1 MPAASPPTAKT
12 ASAAPPRVGSMALVR
27 NRHGIISSVTP
38 FQSKDGPVL
47 HLVDVEYTDTEGA
60 PSEQVLWELEAKRE
74 AISPSQMPQPQSG
87 QHPMLAREFD
97 ALVRSVRWSAFQ
109 PFTSPDHANPDGSA
123 ACLSSPFHAAIQTE
137 DYQLVPLLKAMAMPR
152 ISLLIAD
159 DVGLGKTIEAG
170 LILSEL
176 IHRRRIR
183 RVLVICPATLR
194 HQWQKE
200 LESKFSLSFDVID
213 RPQTLEVRKRLGPD
227 ANPWRQFPR
236 IITSY
241 HYLRQADVLEEFR
254 AAAQPH
260 KDSPNL
266 AWDLLIVDE
275 AHNLAPAPLGKE
287 SELSR
292 LLGQLAPYFEHKL
305 FLSATPHNGHTRSFS
320 GLLERLDPV
329 RFTRTAEMS
338 VAERKRVREV
348 NVRRLKSEI
357 NAISSP
363 PRFCERYPKEVPLA
377 LSHEELALS
386 AAFADFR
393 AGVRRLTAP
402 SGGRKLRAGR
412 FAVELLGKRL
422 LSCPFTFSDSWSRIR
437 AGLKANESATEGDLF
452 AAERAVREEIDD
464 DREAE
469 SRQALAASAIGGW
482 LHPLA
487 AEIASEI
494 RALETALIA
503 LGLDT
508 HTSLSVPSRDARIT
522 ALIAWI
528 ESHLRNPDGTWKS
541 DERLIIFTEYK
552 TTLDYL
558 QRRLLDHFKTPDAL
572 LNLFG
577 DLDQRGRDHVTAA
590 FNNAAHPV
598 RVLIATDAASEGL
611 NLQETARYVLHF
623 DIPWNPSRLEQRN
636 GRLDRHGQ
644 ARDVFVHHFSS
655 ADDQDLAF
663 IARIVGKV
671 HQIRTDLGATGEI
684 FSRGFERR
692 FIEGDNNERLIET
705 LLAEADRRRASS
717 QVERDDTATPSS
729 AAIPAPEADL
739 AALAREIDFDPA
751 TLRNMLETAFSL
763 GWQKWPIF
771 AEDNSTAVPRYKFA
785 SEVPRAWH
793 TVVDDSL
800 RLPATGALPFLTFDP
815 GYYLDTLPGDGRKVF
830 RPKPETTLLHL
841 AHPVFRQAFSSFARE
856 RFRDAGRHRWL
867 VRYAK
872 LPAGAEAVVL
882 LHIEEL
888 AVNDLRET
896 FHHWTRTLAW
906 PVTKGKIGPLLAH
919 RPPSDWR
926 DDLLDGTA
934 DAAALQRSVT
944 LWDDVMDDVQA
955 ALGDWR
961 KTLTE
966 RLTTRLQQAKVRAL
980 AEETERYQSR
990 QGEISRLIQNNKV
1003 EMIQRELEAV
1013 KDDLDQGFLFAEFIA
1028 ERAKLKETLEEELT
1042 YRTQHLETL
1051 REHLTTERERII
1063 NRLIPARHTLAGL
1076 VQVMP
1081 VALEIR
1087 LPSPR

>member
-1 MPAASPPTAKT
+1 VIS
-12 ASAAPPRVGSMALVR
+12 APPLPRPGCAVIVR
-27 NRHGIISSVTP
+27 NSHGIVSSVTP
-38 FQSKDGPVL
+38 FRGTDGATV
-47 HLVDVEYTDTEGA
+47 HLVEVEYSGGEG
-60 PSEQVLWELEAKRE
+60 PRSEQLLWEHEPGTLVLAKDVLPEPNMR
-74 AISPSQMPQPQSG
+74 SPSMTP
-87 QHPMLAREFD
+87 REFD

-109 PFTSPDHANPDGSA
+109 PFTSPDHGKPDGSA

-200 LESKFSLSFDVID
+200 IESKFSLSFDVID
-213 RPQTLEVRKRLGPD
+213 RPQTLEIRKRLGPD
-227 ANPWRQFPR
+227 ANPWQQFPR

-254 AAAQPH
+254 AAAQPR

-329 RFTRTAEMS
+329 RFTRTSEMS
-338 VAERKRVREV
+338 DAERKRVRDV

-357 NAISSP
+357 NAISNP
-363 PRFCERYPKEVPLA
+363 PRFCERYPQEVPLA
-377 LSHEELALS
+377 LSREELTLS
-386 AAFADFR
+386 SAFADFR
-393 AGVRRLTAP
+393 AGVRRLTVP

-437 AGLKANESATEGDLF
+437 AGLRANESATEGDIF

-464 DREAE
+464 DVESE

-487 AEIASEI
+487 GELAEEI
-494 RALETALIA
+494 RSIDSALAG
-503 LGLDT
+503 LGLDA
-508 HTSLSVPSRDARIT
+508 HTSLSVPFRDARVT
-522 ALIAWI
+522 ALITWI
-528 ESHLRNPDGTWKS
+528 EKRLRNPEGTWKD

-558 QRRLLDHFKTPDAL
+558 QRRIRDHFKDDKAL
-572 LNLFG
+572 LSLYG
-577 DLDQRGRDHVTAA
+577 DLDQHGRDIVTSA
-590 FNNAAHPV
+590 FNNATHPV

-644 ARDVFVHHFSS
+644 ARDVFVHHFTSS
-655 ADDQDLAF
+655 DDHDLDF
-663 IARIVGKV
+663 IAKIVGKV

-692 FIEGDNNERLIET
+692 FIEGEADRNLFDSIA
-705 LLAEADRRRASS
+705 AEADRRRART
-717 QVERDDTATPSS
+717 QIERDDTVTPSS

-739 AALAREIDFDPA
+739 AGLAREIDYDPA
-751 TLRNMLETAFSL
+751 TLRSMLETAFSL

-771 AEDNSTAVPRYKFA
+771 AEDASTTVPRYKFA
-785 SEVPRAWH
+785 SEVPRTWH
-793 TVVDDSL
+793 SVVDDSL
-800 RLPATGALPFLTFDP
+800 RLPATGALPFFTFDP
-815 GYYLDTLPGDGRKVF
+815 GYYLDTLEGGRKVF

-841 AHPVFRQAFSSFARE
+841 AHPLFRQAFSSFARE
-856 RFRDAGRHRWL
+856 RFRDVGRHRWL
-867 VRYAK
+867 VRYAR
-872 LPAGAEAVVL
+872 LPSDAEAVVL

-888 AVNDLRET
+888 AVNELRET

-906 PVTKGKIGPLLAH
+906 PITSGSLGPLLPH
-919 RPPSDWR
+919 RTPSDWR
-926 DDLLDGTA
+926 DDLLDGTP
-934 DAAALQRSVT
+934 DATALQLSVS
-944 LWDDVMDDVQA
+944 LWENVMDEVTSS
-955 ALGDWR
+955 LSEWR
-961 KTLTE
+961 RTLTK
-966 RLTTRLQQAKVRAL
+966 RLTARLNDAKVLAI

-990 QGEISRLIQNNKV
+990 QGEISRLIQSNKV
-1003 EMIQRELEAV
+1003 EMIQRELESV
-1013 KDDLDQGFLFAEFIA
+1013 QQDIEQGFLFAEFTA
-1028 ERAKLKETLEEELT
+1028 ERAKLKETLQEELA

-1051 REHLTTERERII
+1051 REHLTVERDRII

-1087 LPSPR
+1087 FSSPR

>member
-1 MPAASPPTAKT
+1 MEIT
-12 ASAAPPRVGSMALVR
+12 SALPRVGSMALVR
-27 NRHGIISSVTP
+27 NRHGIVAAVTP
-38 FQSKDGPVL
+38 FQPKDGPVL
-47 HLVDVEYTDTEGA
+47 HLVDVEYADTEGV
-60 PSEQVLWELEAKRE
+60 PSERILWEAEAKRE
-74 AISPSQMPQPQSG
+74 AISPGQMPQPEGLQNAMV
-87 QHPMLAREFD
+87 PREFD

-109 PFTSPDHANPDGSA
+109 PFVSPDHGKVDAAP

-176 IHRRRIR
+176 IQRRRIR

-194 HQWQKE
+194 HQWQNE
-200 LESKFSLSFDVID
+200 LDSKFSLSFDVVD
-213 RPQTLEVRKRLGPD
+213 RPQTLEIRRRLGPD

-275 AHNLAPAPLGKE
+275 AHNLAPAPIGKE

-292 LLGQLAPYFEHKL
+292 LLGQLAPYFEHKI

-329 RFTRTAEMS
+329 RFTRTSEMS
-338 VAERKRVREV
+338 DSERKRVRDV

-357 NAISSP
+357 NALSNP
-363 PRFCERYPKEVPLA
+363 PRFCERFPVEVPLS
-377 LSHEELALS
+377 LSREELRLS

-393 AGVRRLTAP
+393 DGVRRLTAP

-437 AGLKANESATEGDLF
+437 AGLKAKETATEIDIF
-452 AAERAVREEIDD
+452 AAERAVREELDD
-464 DREAE
+464 DLEAE

-482 LHPLA
+482 LLPLA
-487 AEIASEI
+487 GELSDEIAAIES
-494 RALETALIA
+494 ALAA
-503 LGLDT
+503 LGLT
-508 HTSLSVPSRDARIT
+508 VPSVPDRDARVSE
-522 ALIAWI
+522 LIAWI
-528 ESHLRNPDGTWKS
+528 EKNLRNPDGTWRA
-541 DERLIIFTEYK
+541 DERLIVFTEYK

-558 QRRLLDHFKTPDAL
+558 QKRLVDHFKTRDAF

-577 DLDQRGRDHVTAA
+577 DLDQRGRDAVTKA

-644 ARDVFVHHFSS
+644 ARDVFVHHFTS
-655 ADDQDLAF
+655 ADDRDLEF
-663 IARIVGKV
+663 IAKIVGKV

-684 FSRGFERR
+684 FARGFERR
-692 FIEGDNNERLIET
+692 FIEGEDALSLFQTIIAD
-705 LLAEADRRRASS
+705 AERRRASAD
-717 QVERDDTATPSS
+717 VGRDDTATPGTAST
-729 AAIPAPEADL
+729 PAPEADL
-739 AALAREIDFDPA
+739 SALAHELDFDPEK
-751 TLRNMLETAFSL
+751 LRQMLETAFAL
-763 GWQKWPIF
+763 GWAKWPVF
-771 AEDNSTAVPRYKFA
+771 AEDRASIVPRYKFA
-785 SEVPRAWH
+785 SEVPRSWH
-793 TVVDDSL
+793 SVVDDSL
-800 RLPATGALPFLTFDP
+800 RVPETGALPFLTFDA
-815 GYYLDTLPGDGRKVF
+815 GFYLDTLADGRKVF
-830 RPKPETTLLHL
+830 RPKPDTTLLHL
-841 AHPVFRQAFSSFARE
+841 AHPVFRQAFSAFARE

-867 VRYAK
+867 VRHATV
-872 LPAGAEAVVL
+872 PAGVDALVL
-882 LHIEEL
+882 LHVEEM
-888 AVNDLRET
+888 AVNELRET

-906 PVTKGKIGPLLAH
+906 PIRKGKLGTLLPH
-919 RPPSDWR
+919 RPPSVWR
-926 DDLLDGTA
+926 DEISSSA
-934 DAAALQRSVT
+934 PEAATIQHAVHFWENVS
-944 LWDDVMDDVQA
+944 DDVAESLQEWKKSLVD
-955 ALGDWR
+955 
-961 KTLTE
+961 
-966 RLTTRLQQAKVRAL
+966 RLAKRLMTAKVRAL
-980 AEETERYQSR
+980 ADETERYQSR

-1003 EMIQRELEAV
+1003 EMIEREIEALQRDIE
-1013 KDDLDQGFLFAEFIA
+1013 QGFLFAEFAA
-1028 ERAKLKETLEEELT
+1028 ERTKMKETLEEELT
-1042 YRTQHLETL
+1042 YRTQHLESL

-1063 NRLIPARHTLAGL
+1063 ERLIPARHTLSGG
-1076 VQVMP
+1076 VQVLP
-1081 VALEIR
+1081 IALEIR
-1087 LPSPR
+1087 LPASL

>member
-1 MPAASPPTAKT
+1 
-12 ASAAPPRVGSMALVR
+12 MALVR
-27 NRHGIISSVTP
+27 NRHGIIASVTP
-38 FQSKDGPVL
+38 FQPKDGPML
-47 HLVDVEYTDTEGA
+47 HLVDLEYTDTEGA

-74 AISPSQMPQPQSG
+74 AISPSQMPQPQAG
-87 QHPMLAREFD
+87 QSPMLAREFD

-109 PFTSPDHANPDGSA
+109 PFVSPDHAKPDDAA

-176 IHRRRIR
+176 IQRRRIR

-194 HQWQKE
+194 HQWQQE
-200 LESKFSLSFDVID
+200 LQSKFSLSFDVID
-213 RPQTLEVRKRLGPD
+213 RPQTLEIRRRLGPD

-292 LLGQLAPYFEHKL
+292 LLGQLAPYFEHKI
-305 FLSATPHNGHTRSFS
+305 FLTATPHNGHTRSFS

-329 RFTRTAEMS
+329 RFTRTSEMS
-338 VAERKRVREV
+338 DAERKRVRDV

-357 NAISSP
+357 NALSTP
-363 PRFCERYPKEVPLA
+363 PRFCERYLREVA
-377 LSHEELALS
+377 LSLSSQELALS
-386 AAFADFR
+386 SAFAAFR
-393 AGVRRLTAP
+393 TGVRRLTAP

-437 AGLKANESATEGDLF
+437 AGLKANESATEGDLA
-452 AAERAVREEIDD
+452 AAERSVREEIDD
-464 DREAE
+464 DLEAE
-469 SRQALAASAIGGW
+469 SRQALAASAIGAW

-487 AEIASEI
+487 AELSGEI
-494 RALETALIA
+494 NALESALA
-503 LGLDT
+503 NLGLDT
-508 HTSLSVPSRDARIT
+508 QSELSVPSRDARVD

-528 ESHLRNPDGTWKS
+528 ESHLRNPDGTWKA
-541 DERLIIFTEYK
+541 DERLIVFTEYK

-577 DLDQRGRDHVTAA
+577 DLDQRGRDRVTTA
-590 FNNAAHPV
+590 FNDAKHPV

-644 ARDVFVHHFSS
+644 ARDVFVHHFTS
-655 ADDQDLAF
+655 ADDHDLAF
-663 IARIVGKV
+663 LARIVGKV

-692 FIEGDNNERLIET
+692 FIEGEDVHALFESIVSE
-705 LLAEADRRRASS
+705 AERRRARAD
-717 QVERDDTATPSS
+717 VGRDATATPAS
-729 AAIPAPEADL
+729 AASPAQEADL
-739 AALAREIDFDPA
+739 PALSREIDFDPA
-751 TLRNMLETAFSL
+751 TLRHMLETAFSL
-763 GWQKWPIF
+763 GSQKWPVF
-771 AEDNSTAVPRYKFA
+771 AEDRSLAIPRFKFA
-785 SEVPRAWH
+785 AEVPRAWH

-800 RLPATGALPFLTFDP
+800 RLPGTGALPFLTFDP
-815 GYYLDTLPGDGRKVF
+815 GYYLDSLPDGRKVF

-841 AHPVFRQAFSSFARE
+841 AHPVFRQAFSAFARE

-867 VRYAK
+867 VRYSK
-872 LPAGAEAVVL
+872 LPAGAEAVIL
-882 LHIEEL
+882 LHIEEM
-888 AVNDLRET
+888 AVNELRET

-906 PVTKGKIGPLLAH
+906 PIAKGKLGQLLTH
-919 RPPSDWR
+919 RPPSIWR
-926 DDLLDGTA
+926 DELIDGSP
-934 DAAALQRSVT
+934 DAAAQQRAVEV
-944 LWDDVMDDVQA
+944 WDDVEDDLPKSLA
-955 ALGDWR
+955 AW
-961 KTLTE
+961 KQTLTD
-966 RLTTRLQQAKVRAL
+966 RLTSRLQQSKVRAL
-980 AEETERYQSR
+980 TEETERYQSR

-1003 EMIQRELEAV
+1003 EMIQREMEAV
-1013 KDDLDQGFLFAEFIA
+1013 QRDLDQGFLFAEFTA
-1028 ERAKLKETLEEELT
+1028 ERAKLKETLEEELA

-1063 NRLIPARHTLAGL
+1063 QRLIPARHTLSGA

-1087 LPSPR
+1087 LPAPR

>member
-1 MPAASPPTAKT
+1 M
-12 ASAAPPRVGSMALVR
+12 VV
-27 NRHGIISSVTP
+27 
-38 FQSKDGPVL
+38 
-47 HLVDVEYTDTEGA
+47 HLVDVEYSASDGIR
-60 PSEQVLWELEAKRE
+60 SEQLLWERE
-74 AISPSQMPQPQSG
+74 AGTMVLSKEMLPEPSSSS
-87 QHPMLAREFD
+87 HPMLAREFD
-97 ALVRSVRWSAFQ
+97 ALVRSVRWGAFQ
-109 PFTSPDHANPDGSA
+109 PFTSPDHGNPDGSA

-213 RPQTLEVRKRLGPD
+213 RPQTLEIRKRLGPD

-292 LLGQLAPYFEHKL
+292 LLGQLAPCFEHKL

-338 VAERKRVREV
+338 DAERKRVRDV

-357 NAISSP
+357 NAISNP
-363 PRFCERYPKEVPLA
+363 PRFCERFPQEVALA
-377 LSHEELALS
+377 LSHEELTLS
-386 AAFADFR
+386 AAFGAFR
-393 AGVRRLTAP
+393 DGVRRLTAP
-402 SGGRKLRAGR
+402 SGGRKIRAGR

-422 LSCPFTFSDSWSRIR
+422 LSCPFTFSDSWARIR
-437 AGLKANESATEGDLF
+437 DGLKANESATEGDVF

-464 DREAE
+464 DLEAE
-469 SRQALAASAIGGW
+469 SRQGLAASAIGGW

-487 AEIASEI
+487 AELAGEI
-494 RALETALIA
+494 RALDAGLAA

-508 HTSLSVPSRDARIT
+508 HTALSVPSRDARVS

-528 ESHLRNPDGTWKS
+528 EKHLRNPDGTWRT
-541 DERLIIFTEYK
+541 DERLIVFTEYK

-558 QRRLLDHFKTPDAL
+558 QRRLLAHFKDQKAL
-572 LNLFG
+572 LTLYG
-577 DLDQRGRDHVTAA
+577 DLDQHGRDLVTTA

-644 ARDVFVHHFSS
+644 ARDVFVHHFTSS
-655 ADDQDLAF
+655 DDHDLAF
-663 IARIVGKV
+663 LARIVEKV

-692 FIEGDNNERLIET
+692 FIEGET
-705 LLAEADRRRASS
+705 DRNLFDAIAAEADRRRART
-717 QVERDDTATPSS
+717 QVERDATATPSS
-729 AAIPAPEADL
+729 AANPAPEADL
-739 AALAREIDFDPA
+739 AALAREIDYDPA

-763 GWQKWPIF
+763 GWQKWPVF
-771 AEDNSTAVPRYKFA
+771 AEDSVTGVPRYKFA
-785 SEVPRAWH
+785 TEVPRTWH
-793 TVVDDSL
+793 AVVDDSL

-815 GYYLDTLPGDGRKVF
+815 GYYLDTLEGGRKVF

-867 VRYAK
+867 VRHAS
-872 LPAGAEAVVL
+872 LPAGADAVVL
-882 LHIEEL
+882 LHVEEL
-888 AVNDLRET
+888 AVNELRET

-906 PVTKGKIGPLLAH
+906 PVAKGKLGPLLPH
-919 RPPSDWR
+919 RTPSDWR
-926 DDLLDGTA
+926 GDLLDGTP
-934 DAAALQRSVT
+934 DAAALAHSVS
-944 LWDDVMDDVQA
+944 LWEDAVDDVQI
-955 ALGDWR
+955 ALTDWR
-961 KTLTE
+961 ETLTE
-966 RLTTRLQQAKVRAL
+966 RLTGRLKEAKVRAL
-980 AEETERYQSR
+980 ADETERYQSR
-990 QGEISRLIQNNKV
+990 QGEISRLIQTNKV

-1013 KDDLDQGFLFAEFIA
+1013 QQDIEQGFLFAEFTA
-1028 ERAKLKETLEEELT
+1028 ERARLKETLEEELT
-1042 YRTQHLETL
+1042 YRTQHLESL
-1051 REHLTTERERII
+1051 REYLTVERERII
-1063 NRLIPARHTLAGL
+1063 NRLIPARHALAGL

>member
-1 MPAASPPTAKT
+1 
-12 ASAAPPRVGSMALVR
+12 MALVR
-27 NRHGIISSVTP
+27 NRYGIIASVAP
-38 FQSKDGPVL
+38 FQPKDGPVL
-47 HLVDVEYTDTEGA
+47 HLVDVEYADSEGVATD
-60 PSEQVLWELEAKRE
+60 QILWELEAKCE
-74 AISPSQMPQPQSG
+74 AISPSQMPQPTASQA
-87 QHPMLAREFD
+87 PMLAREFD
-97 ALVRSVRWSAFQ
+97 ALVRSVRWGAFQ
-109 PFTSPDHANPDGSA
+109 PFISPDHAKPDGSA

-194 HQWQKE
+194 YQWQKE
-200 LESKFSLSFDVID
+200 LDAKFSLSFDVVD
-213 RPQTLEVRKRLGPD
+213 RPQTLEVRRRLGPD

-254 AAAQPH
+254 AAAQHH

-329 RFTRTAEMS
+329 RFTRTSEMS
-338 VAERKRVREV
+338 EAERKRVREV

-357 NAISSP
+357 NAVSSP
-363 PRFCERYPKEVPLA
+363 PRFCERHPKDVALA
-377 LSHEELALS
+377 LSAEELALS
-386 AAFADFR
+386 AAFAAFR
-393 AGVRRLTAP
+393 SGVRRLTAP

-437 AGLKANESATEGDLF
+437 VGLKAKESATEGDLF

-464 DREAE
+464 DLEAE

-487 AEIASEI
+487 PELDGEI
-494 RALETALIA
+494 RALDAALSDLA
-503 LGLDT
+503 LDS
-508 HTSLSVPSRDARIT
+508 HTSFSVPSHDARVA
-522 ALIAWI
+522 ALVSWI
-528 ESHLRNPDGTWKS
+528 DAHLRLPDHTWKA

-558 QRRLLDHFKTPDAL
+558 HRRLLDHFDCPDAL
-572 LNLFG
+572 LTLYG
-577 DLDQRGRDHVTAA
+577 DLDQRGRDQVTAA
-590 FNNAAHPV
+590 FNSAGHPV

-644 ARDVFVHHFSS
+644 ARDVFVHHFTST
-655 ADDQDLAF
+655 DDHDLAF
-663 IARIVGKV
+663 LAGIVRKV
-671 HQIRTDLGATGEI
+671 HRIRTDLGATGEI

-692 FIEGDNNERLIET
+692 FIEGDTDPQLLEAI
-705 LLAEADRRRASS
+705 LAEADRRRARVV
-717 QVERDDTATPSS
+717 VERDDTATPSS

-739 AALAREIDFDPA
+739 AALAREIDFDPS
-751 TLRNMLETAFSL
+751 TLRNMLETALSL
-763 GWQKWPIF
+763 GWTQWPIF
-771 AEDNSTAVPRYKFA
+771 AEDSSTPVSRFRFA
-785 SEVPRAWH
+785 AEVPRAWH
-793 TVVDDSL
+793 SVVDDSL
-800 RLPATGALPFLTFDP
+800 RIPTTGALPFLTFDP
-815 GYYLDTLPGDGRKVF
+815 NYYLDTLPGDGRKVF

-841 AHPVFRQAFSSFARE
+841 AHPVFHQAFSAFARE
-856 RFRDAGRHRWL
+856 RFRDAGRHRWI
-867 VRYAK
+867 VRHAK
-872 LPAGAEAVVL
+872 LPTGAEAVVL

-888 AVNDLRET
+888 AVNELRET

-906 PVTKGKIGPLLAH
+906 PVAKGKLGPLLAH

-926 DDLLDGTA
+926 EDLLAATA
-934 DAAALQRSVT
+934 DAADLQGGAA

-955 ALGDWR
+955 ALAGWR
-961 KTLTE
+961 ET
-966 RLTTRLQQAKVRAL
+966 LTTRLTSRLEQAKVRAL
-980 AEETERYQSR
+980 AEETARYQSR

-1003 EMIQRELEAV
+1003 EMIHRELEEV
-1013 KDDLDQGFLFAEFIA
+1013 KEDLDQGYLFAEFTA
-1028 ERAKLKETLEEELT
+1028 ERAKFKETLEEELA
-1042 YRTQHLETL
+1042 YRTQHLESL
-1051 REHLTTERERII
+1051 REHLAAERERII
-1063 NRLIPARHTLAGL
+1063 QRLIPARHALAGT

-1087 LPSPR
+1087 LPQT

>member
-1 MPAASPPTAKT
+1 
-12 ASAAPPRVGSMALVR
+12 MALVR

-38 FQSKDGPVL
+38 FQANDGPVL
-47 HLVDVEYTDTEGA
+47 HLVEVDYTDTEGV
-60 PSEQVLWELEAKRE
+60 PSEQVLWELEARRE
-74 AISPSQMPQPQSG
+74 VISPSQMPHPQSG

-109 PFTSPDHANPDGSA
+109 PFTSPDHGNPDSSA

-213 RPQTLEVRKRLGPD
+213 RPQTLDIRKRLGPD

-329 RFTRTAEMS
+329 RFTRTSEMS
-338 VAERKRVREV
+338 AAERKRVRDV

-357 NAISSP
+357 NAISNP

-377 LSHEELALS
+377 LSRQELALS
-386 AAFADFR
+386 VAFANFR
-393 AGVRRLTAP
+393 AGVRNLIPP
-402 SGGRKLRAGR
+402 SRRRGFRSGR

-437 AGLKANESATEGDLF
+437 EGMLAIEPVTEAEIA
-452 AAERAVREEIDD
+452 AAERSVREELDD
-464 DREAE
+464 DLEAE
-469 SRQALAASAIGGW
+469 SRVALAASAIGGW

-487 AEIASEI
+487 KALSSEI
-494 RALETALIA
+494 DALESALNS

-508 HTSLSVPSRDARIT
+508 HSALTVPARDARFD
-522 ALIAWI
+522 ALAEWI
-528 ESHLRNPDGTWKS
+528 ETHLLDGEGNWRN
-541 DERLIIFTEYK
+541 DERLIVFTEYK

-558 QRRLLDHFKTPDAL
+558 YRRLRDHFKDDKAL
-572 LNLFG
+572 LTLFG
-577 DLDQRGRDHVTAA
+577 DLDQHGRDLVTSA

-644 ARDVFVHHFSS
+644 ARDVFVHHFTS

-663 IARIVGKV
+663 LAKIVGKV

-692 FIEGDNNERLIET
+692 FIEGET
-705 LLAEADRRRASS
+705 DRNLFDSIAAEADRRRASS

-739 AALAREIDFDPA
+739 EALKREIDFDPA
-751 TLRNMLETAFSL
+751 TLRHMLETAFSL
-763 GWQKWPIF
+763 GWQKWPVF
-771 AEDNSTAVPRYKFA
+771 AEDSSTAVPRYKFA
-785 SEVPRAWH
+785 SEVPRTWH

-800 RLPATGALPFLTFDP
+800 RMPATGALPFLTFDP
-815 GYYLDTLPGDGRKVF
+815 SYYLDTLEGGRKVF

-882 LHIEEL
+882 LHVEEL
-888 AVNDLRET
+888 AVNELRET
-896 FHHWTRTLAW
+896 FHHWTRTLVW
-906 PVTKGKIGPLLAH
+906 PITKGKLGPLLPH
-919 RPPSDWR
+919 RTPSDWR
-926 DDLLDGTA
+926 DDLLDGTP

-944 LWDDVMDDVQA
+944 FWDDVMDDVQSSLA
-955 ALGDWR
+955 DWR
-961 KTLTE
+961 KTLTD
-966 RLTTRLQQAKVRAL
+966 RLTTRLKDAKVRAL

-990 QGEISRLIQNNKV
+990 QGEISRLIQTNKV
-1003 EMIQRELEAV
+1003 EMIQRELEALQQ
-1013 KDDLDQGFLFAEFIA
+1013 DIEQGFLFAEFTA

-1051 REHLTTERERII
+1051 REHLTVERERII

-1076 VQVMP
+1076 VQIMP

-1087 LPSPR
+1087 LPAPR

>member
-1 MPAASPPTAKT
+1 VNNQSSITDQAKQI
-12 ASAAPPRVGSMALVR
+12 PRVGSMALVR
-27 NRHGIISSVTP
+27 NRHGIIAAVTP
-38 FQSKDGPVL
+38 YQSNGGPVL
-47 HLVDVEYTDTEGA
+47 HLVDVEYTDSEGTPA
-60 PSEQVLWELEAKRE
+60 EQILWELEARRE
-74 AISPSQMPQPQSG
+74 TVAPGQMPQPSSG
-87 QHPMLAREFD
+87 QSPMLVREFD

-109 PFTSPDHANPDGSA
+109 PFVSPDHGKPDDGA

-176 IHRRRIR
+176 IQRRRIR

-194 HQWQKE
+194 HQWQRE
-200 LESKFSLSFDVID
+200 LDSKFSLSFDVID
-213 RPQTLEVRKRLGPD
+213 RPQTLEIRRRLGPD

-254 AAAQPH
+254 AAAQTH
-260 KDSPNL
+260 RDSPNL

-329 RFTRTAEMS
+329 RFTRTSEMS
-338 VAERKRVREV
+338 DSERKRVRDV

-357 NAISSP
+357 NALSDP
-363 PRFCERYPKEVPLA
+363 PRFCDRFLREVPLS
-377 LSHEELALS
+377 LSREELALS

-393 AGVRRLTAP
+393 TGVRRLTAP
-402 SGGRKLRAGR
+402 SGARKLRAGR

-437 AGLKANESATEGDLF
+437 VGLKAAETATEGDLA

-464 DREAE
+464 DLEAE
-469 SRQALAASAIGGW
+469 SRQALAASAIGAW

-487 AEIASEI
+487 AALAGEIV
-494 RALETALIA
+494 ALESALAA

-508 HTSLSVPSRDARIT
+508 HTALTVPRRDARVD
-522 ALIAWI
+522 ALIGWI
-528 ESHLRNPDGTWKS
+528 ERNLRNPDGTWKH
-541 DERLIIFTEYK
+541 DERLIVFTEYK

-558 QRRLLDHFKTPDAL
+558 QRRLLDHFKSPDAL

-577 DLDQRGRDHVTAA
+577 DLDQRGRDRVTTA
-590 FNNAAHPV
+590 FNDANHPV

-623 DIPWNPSRLEQRN
+623 DIPWNPARLEQRN

-644 ARDVFVHHFSS
+644 ARDVCVHHFTSS
-655 ADDQDLAF
+655 DDQDLAF
-663 IARIVGKV
+663 LARIVEKV

-684 FSRGFERR
+684 FCRGFERR
-692 FIEGDNNERLIET
+692 FIEGEDARSLFESIV
-705 LLAEADRRRASS
+705 ADADRRRARAD
-717 QVERDDTATPSS
+717 VGRDATATPAS
-729 AAIPAPEADL
+729 AEHPAPEADL

-751 TLRNMLETAFSL
+751 TLCNMLETAFSL
-763 GWQKWPIF
+763 GWQKWPVF
-771 AEDNSTAVPRYKFA
+771 AEDRTSAVPRFKFA
-785 SEVPRAWH
+785 TEVPRAWDAI
-793 TVVDDSL
+793 VDDSL
-800 RLPATGALPFLTFDP
+800 RMSGTRALPFLTFDP
-815 GYYLDTLPGDGRKVF
+815 GFYLDSLPDGRKVF

-841 AHPVFRQAFSSFARE
+841 AHPVFRQAFSTFARE

-867 VRYAK
+867 VRHAS
-872 LPAGAEAVVL
+872 LPAGADAVVL
-882 LHIEEL
+882 LHVEEM
-888 AVNDLRET
+888 AVNELRET

-906 PVTKGKIGPLLAH
+906 PIANGQLGPLLAH
-919 RPPSDWR
+919 RPPAVWR
-926 DDLLDGTA
+926 DELIEGA
-934 DAAALQRSVT
+934 PDAAALERAVS
-944 LWDDVMDDVQA
+944 LWDDVEDGVSE
-955 ALGDWR
+955 ALGTW
-961 KTLTE
+961 KQALTG
-966 RLTTRLQQAKVRAL
+966 RLATRLVQAKVRAL
-980 AEETERYQSR
+980 AEESERYQSR
-990 QGEISRLIQNNKV
+990 QGEISRLIQNNRV
-1003 EMIQRELEAV
+1003 EMIQRELEDV
-1013 KDDLDQGFLFAEFIA
+1013 RNDLDQGFLFAEFTA
-1028 ERAKLKETLEEELT
+1028 ERERMKETLEEELT
-1042 YRTQHLETL
+1042 YRTQHLESL
-1051 REHLTTERERII
+1051 REYLTIERERIL
-1063 NRLIPARHTLAGL
+1063 NRLIPARHTLSGA
-1076 VQVMP
+1076 VQVLP

-1087 LPSPR
+1087 LPAPRP

>member
-1 MPAASPPTAKT
+1 
-12 ASAAPPRVGSMALVR
+12 MALVR
-27 NRHGIISSVTP
+27 NRHGIIAAVTP
-38 FQSKDGPVL
+38 YQPKDGPVL
-47 HLVDVEYTDTEGA
+47 HLVDVEYTDTEGS
-60 PSEQVLWELEAKRE
+60 PSEQILWELEARCE
-74 AISPSQMPQPQSG
+74 AISPGQMPNPQPGQS
-87 QHPMLAREFD
+87 PMLAREFD
-97 ALVRSVRWSAFQ
+97 ALVRSVRWGAFQ
-109 PFTSPDHANPDGSA
+109 PYVSPDHAKTDESG

-137 DYQLVPLLKAMAMPR
+137 DYQLVPLLKAMSMPR

-183 RVLVICPATLR
+183 RVLVICPAALR
-194 HQWQKE
+194 FQWQQE
-200 LESKFSLSFDVID
+200 LDAKFSLSFDVID
-213 RPQTLEVRKRLGPD
+213 RPQTLNIRKRLGPD

-260 KDSPNL
+260 KDSPSL

-275 AHNLAPAPLGKE
+275 VHNLAPAPLGKE
-287 SELSR
+287 SELSQ

-329 RFTRTAEMS
+329 RFTRTTVMS
-338 VAERKRVREV
+338 DAERKRVRDV

-357 NAISSP
+357 NAISNP
-363 PRFCERYPKEVPLA
+363 PRFCERYPKEIALA
-377 LSHEELALS
+377 LSREELALS
-386 AAFADFR
+386 TAFTDFR

-464 DREAE
+464 DLEAE

-487 AEIASEI
+487 SELASEI
-494 RALETALIA
+494 SALESALTA

-508 HTSLSVPSRDARIT
+508 HTSLSVPARDARIT

-528 ESHLRNPDGTWKS
+528 ESRLRNPDGTWKV

-558 QRRLLDHFKTPDAL
+558 QRRLLDHFRTPDAL
-572 LNLFG
+572 LNLYG
-577 DLDQRGRDHVTAA
+577 DLDQRGRDLVTAA
-590 FNNAAHPV
+590 FNNATHPV

-623 DIPWNPSRLEQRN
+623 DIPWNPSRIEQRN

-644 ARDVFVHHFSS
+644 ARDVFAHHFSS

-663 IARIVGKV
+663 IARIVEKV

-684 FSRGFERR
+684 FARGFERR
-692 FIEGDNNERLIET
+692 FIEGDNNEKLIET
-705 LLAEADRRRASS
+705 LLAEADRRRANS
-717 QVERDDTATPSS
+717 QVEHDNTATPSS
-729 AAIPAPEADL
+729 AALPAPEADL
-739 AALAREIDFDPA
+739 VALASEIDFAPS

-763 GWQKWPIF
+763 GWQKWPVF
-771 AEDNSTAVPRYKFA
+771 AEDSSTGVPRYKFA
-785 SEVPRAWH
+785 TELPRAWH
-793 TVVDDSL
+793 SVVDDSL

-815 GYYLDTLPGDGRKVF
+815 SYYLDTLPGDGRKVF

-872 LPAGAEAVVL
+872 LPAGADAIIL
-882 LHIEEL
+882 LHIEEM
-888 AVNDLRET
+888 AVNELRET

-906 PVTKGKIGPLLAH
+906 PITKGKLGSLLTH

-926 DDLLDGTA
+926 DDLLEGTPG
-934 DAAALQRSVT
+934 DSALQQSVT

-955 ALGDWR
+955 SLTTW
-961 KTLTE
+961 KKNLTE
-966 RLTTRLQQAKVRAL
+966 RLAKRLLHAKTRAL
-980 AEETERYQSR
+980 AEETERYNSR
-990 QGEISRLIQNNKV
+990 QGEISKLIQTNKV
-1003 EMIQRELEAV
+1003 EMIEREIEAL
-1013 KDDLDQGFLFAEFIA
+1013 KDDLDQGFLFAEFAA
-1028 ERAKLKETLEEELT
+1028 ERAKLKETLEEELA
-1042 YRTQHLETL
+1042 YRTQHLESL
-1051 REHLTTERERII
+1051 REHLTHERERII
-1063 NRLIPARHTLAGL
+1063 NRLIPARHALAGQ
-1076 VQVMP
+1076 VQVLP
-1081 VALEIR
+1081 IALEIR
-1087 LPSPR
+1087 LPAPR